1 MFHVSLKGHDPFV
14 PLYVIILVQIVGRPE
29 ILVCPSEREVL
40 LMARFYDTVNDSD
53 LMRVEGLLK
62 NGGIAYSL
70 RVLGVGSTLMKE
82 IEVAVED
89 LAAAESILYG
99 KYYPN
104 N

>member
-1 MFHVSLKGHDPFV
+1 MT
-14 PLYVIILVQIVGRPE
+14 
-29 ILVCPSEREVL
+29 
-40 LMARFYDTVNDSD
+40 RFYDTVNDSD

-70 RVLGVGSTLMKE
+70 RVLGGDTTVMKE
-82 IEVAVED
+82 IEIAEED
-89 LAAAESILYG
+89 FAAAESILYG